1 MKLIDRIRT
10 YTTEQMALVLT
21 FMVREKRLLN
31 MPEMLMFWKMNEK
44 GKILY
49 KTLIAFLN
57 TEV

>member
-31 MPEMLMFWKMNEK
+31 MPEMPMFWKMNEK